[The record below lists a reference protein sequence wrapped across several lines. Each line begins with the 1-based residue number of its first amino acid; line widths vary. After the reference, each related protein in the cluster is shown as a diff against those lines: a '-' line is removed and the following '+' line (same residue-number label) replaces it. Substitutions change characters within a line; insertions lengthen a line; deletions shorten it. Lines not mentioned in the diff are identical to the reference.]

1 MKPKL
6 PRALLWTDKDS
17 LDEFMNEPVNRDM
30 FEMLFKIRRDTI
42 LLKDAYYSATKF
54 FNEVYYQCTR
64 IVYEQDKDAFIHNY
78 LADIKSNIGTYN
90 HARVVYGLIFYLLFH
105 RNNNSLTEKKF
116 ASNFLLC
123 YVFNGRYQIE
133 FPKETESSIKT
144 YDIDLSPRPCSTSS
158 ISNML
163 IDWDE
168 VTNHY
173 DKESIDCIVNLYD
186 EVTERKNI
194 YNMIEKAYERFLRN
208 QGKNIL
214 ELKRI
219 YPNIADYQFFF
230 DYNEVKSSGFSEQ
243 PLLCREDE
251 APIFPTYRELE
262 EENVSLKQK
271 LEEALSENESL
282 KSKLNMTKPKRQQE
296 TSFTVGKI
304 VDYCKRIPEYRSV
317 EAIEKMLYKFIKDCS
332 DKEEKLI
339 DSISE
344 HFNNKKYGD
353 TVMGDKNGFYGNSGL
368 NQITLPPGAKL
379 EDAIKYLQAKD
390 SKKNGKERMG

>member
-6 PRALLWTDKDS
+6 PRELLWTDITSMEKF
-17 LDEFMNEPVNRDM
+17 LKEPVNRDM
-30 FEMLFKIRRDTI
+30 HEMLYKIKIYTI
-42 LLKDAYYSATKF
+42 LLKNTYYSATEI

-64 IVYEQDKDAFIHNY
+64 IVYEQNPNIILSGY
-78 LADIKSNIGTYN
+78 IADIKSKIGIN
-90 HARVVYGLIFYLLFH
+90 NQARVVYGLIYYLLSH
-105 RNNNSLTEKKF
+105 RNNNSLIDIRYCSSFFARYSFSGGYKMKF
-116 ASNFLLC
+116 PS
-123 YVFNGRYQIE
+123 
-133 FPKETESSIKT
+133 ESEYPIKT
-144 YDIDLSPRPCSTSS
+144 YDIDLSPRPCSTYYLNN
-158 ISNML
+158 IL

-173 DKESIDCIVNLYD
+173 DKESIDCIVNLYE
-186 EVTERKNI
+186 EVTERKKI
-194 YNMIEKAYERFLRN
+194 YNMIENAYERFLKK

-214 ELKRI
+214 ALKQI
-219 YPNIADYQFFF
+219 YPNMADYKFFY
-230 DYNEVKSSGFSEQ
+230 DYNEVKSSAFSEQ
-243 PLLCREDE
+243 PLLCREE
-251 APIFPTYRELE
+251 EPSIFPTYQELE
-262 EENVSLKQK
+262 KENVSLKKK

-332 DKEEKLI
+332 DKEEELI

-353 TVMGDKNGFYGNSGL
+353 TIMGDKNDFYGDSGL
-368 NQITLPPGAKL
+368 NQITLPPGGKL

-390 SKKNGKERMG
+390 TKKNGKERKR

>member
-30 FEMLFKIRRDTI
+30 FEMLQKIKRDTI
-42 LLKDAYYSATKF
+42 LLKDTNFSATKF

-64 IVYEQDKDAFIHNY
+64 IVYEQNPSVKVRDYTAE
-78 LADIKSNIGTYN
+78 IKSNIGTNN
-90 HARVVYGLIFYLLFH
+90 HARVVYGLIHYLLSH
-105 RNNNSLTEKKF
+105 RNNNSLTVLGYSGE
-116 ASNFLLC
+116 FLLC
-123 YVFNGRYQIE
+123 FIFDGKYQTG
-133 FPKETESSIKT
+133 FPLVPESSNKT
-144 YDIDLSPRPCSTSS
+144 YDIDLSPRPCSTVSL
-158 ISNML
+158 SNML

-173 DKESIDCIVNLYD
+173 DKESIDCLVNLYD
-186 EVTERKNI
+186 EVKERKKI
-194 YNMIEKAYERFLRN
+194 YNMIEKAYERFLKKH
-208 QGKNIL
+208 GKNL
-214 ELKRI
+214 LALRHI
-219 YPNIADYQFFF
+219 YPNMADYQFFY
-230 DYNEVKSSGFSEQ
+230 DYNEVKPNGISEQ
-243 PLLCREDE
+243 PLLCQEE
-251 APIFPTYRELE
+251 EPPMFPTYQELE
-262 EENVSLKQK
+262 EENVNLKKK

-332 DKEEKLI
+332 DKEEELI

-353 TVMGDKNGFYGNSGL
+353 TIMGDKNDFYGDSGL
-368 NQITLPPGAKL
+368 NQITLPPGGKL

-390 SKKNGKERMG
+390 TKKNGKERKR

>member
-30 FEMLFKIRRDTI
+30 FEMLQKIRRDTI
-42 LLKDAYYSATKF
+42 LLKDTYFSAIKI

-64 IVYEQDKDAFIHNY
+64 IVYERDQNDFVRHY
-78 LADIKSNIGTYN
+78 LADIKSNIGLNN
-90 HARVVYGLIFYLLFH
+90 HARVVCGLIFYLFSH
-105 RNNNSLTEKKF
+105 RNNNSLTEKKI
-116 ASNFLLC
+116 AADLLLC
-123 YVFNGRYQIE
+123 FMFDGRYQME
-133 FPKETESSIKT
+133 FPRETETSRKT
-144 YDIDLSPRPCSTSS
+144 YDIDFSPRPCSTGSL
-158 ISNML
+158 SNML

-173 DKESIDCIVNLYD
+173 DKESIDCLVNLYD
-186 EVTERKNI
+186 EVTERKKI
-194 YNMIEKAYERFLRN
+194 YSMIENAYERFLKK
-208 QGKNIL
+208 QGKSIL
-214 ELKRI
+214 DLKQI
-219 YPNIADYQFFF
+219 YPNMADYQFFY
-230 DYNEVKSSGFSEQ
+230 DYNEVKPNGFSEQ
-243 PLLCREDE
+243 PLLCCEE
-251 APIFPTYRELE
+251 ELVLSPTYQELE
-262 EENVSLKQK
+262 EENLNLKKK
-271 LEEALSENESL
+271 LEEALTENESL

-390 SKKNGKERMG
+390 SKKNGKERKG